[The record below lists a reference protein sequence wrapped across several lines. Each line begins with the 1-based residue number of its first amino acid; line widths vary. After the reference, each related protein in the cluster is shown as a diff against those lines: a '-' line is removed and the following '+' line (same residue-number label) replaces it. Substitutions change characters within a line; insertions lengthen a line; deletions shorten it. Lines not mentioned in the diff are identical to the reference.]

1 MIEVSENTSNSGDAG
16 AYSEQR
22 SILLQ
27 VAESTY
33 RFVLGSIA
41 GAAGATV
48 VYPIDLVKT
57 RMQNQ
62 RTGLKGKVAD
72 VMYKNSFDCFR
83 KVITREGIFGLY
95 RGLAPQLVGVCPE
108 KAIKLTV
115 NDFVRDRLTEH
126 TGKITLQ
133 SEIFAGCCAGASQ
146 VMFTNPLEIVKIRL
160 QTAGE
165 VSTNNKLGAGA
176 VIRELGLRNLYKGA
190 SACFLRD
197 IPFSGIYFPVYAH
210 CKLHFAG
217 ENGHNSPGSL
227 LVSAVI
233 AGVPAA
239 YLVTPADVIKTRL
252 QVSARSGQ
260 TTYSGLLDATQK
272 IMREEGFTAFWKGG
286 IARVFR
292 SAPQFGFTL
301 LTYEILQRFFYVDFS
316 GRRPNDKQA
325 KASIQANNES
335 VALPLGVA
343 KY

>member
-1 MIEVSENTSNSGDAG
+1 
-16 AYSEQR
+16 
-22 SILLQ
+22 
-27 VAESTY
+27 
-33 RFVLGSIA
+33 
-41 GAAGATV
+41 
-48 VYPIDLVKT
+48 
-57 RMQNQ
+57 
-62 RTGLKGKVAD
+62 
-72 VMYKNSFDCFR
+72 
-83 KVITREGIFGLY
+83 
-95 RGLAPQLVGVCPE
+95 
-108 KAIKLTV
+108 
-115 NDFVRDRLTEH
+115 
-126 TGKITLQ
+126 
-133 SEIFAGCCAGASQ
+133 
-146 VMFTNPLEIVKIRL
+146 MFTNPLEIVKIRL

-210 CKLHFAG
+210 CKLHFAS